1 MPDREFAARRAQ
13 EQWSREVREW
23 HQLQRVN
30 ALLTSILP
38 GNRFYAEKLKEIR
51 LPLTSLADFGRLPL
65 TTRDELSRQQ
75 ADDDGALRTF
85 GLDHYTRVHRTSG
98 TLGRPYYVY
107 DTAQDWRWW
116 MHTWQFVLD
125 SVEVTRHD
133 RVLMAFSFGPFIGF
147 WSAHDAL
154 IERGAMVIAT
164 GGMSSLARLECL
176 RDLGATVVFCTPTYA
191 MRLAEAAR
199 QMGLSLDTLPVR
211 ALVVAG
217 EPGGSVPEVRQRLEA
232 CWGAR
237 IVDHAGATEAGP
249 WGYADASGRGLHIN
263 EAEFIAEFV
272 PHPLV
277 GVDEHASCQELVITP
292 LGRVG
297 CPLIRFQTGDLVRPI
312 QCADSEASPGN
323 QFVLLDGGVLGRA
336 DDMITIRGVNI
347 FPSAIEALVRT
358 THPFSE
364 FRLVRQLRDQMD
376 ELSLRVESDETAAEQ
391 LAQLIT
397 SRLGLRIPVQCV
409 PQDSLERFE
418 AKARRLID
426 ARKGSA

>member
-1 MPDREFAARRAQ
+1 MPDQEFAARRDQ
-13 EQWSREVREW
+13 ERWSRDVLES

-30 ALLTSILP
+30 ALLASILP
-38 GNRFYAEKLKEIR
+38 GNRFYARKLKDLR
-51 LPLTSLADFGRLPL
+51 VPLTSLADFARLPL

-75 ADDDGALRTF
+75 VLDDSALRTF
-85 GLDHYTRVHRTSG
+85 GLDEYSRVHRTSG

-116 MHTWQFVLD
+116 MRTWQFVLD
-125 SVEVTRHD
+125 SAEVTRQD

-191 MRLAEAAR
+191 MRLAETA
-199 QMGLSLDTLPVR
+199 QQIGLSLDALPVR
-211 ALVVAG
+211 TLVVAG
-217 EPGGSVPEVRQRLEA
+217 EPGGSVPEVRRRLEA

-249 WGYADASGRGLHIN
+249 WGYADALAQGLHIN
-263 EAEFIAEFV
+263 EAEFIAEFL
-272 PHPLV
+272 PHPQV
-277 GVDEHASCQELVITP
+277 GVDEPASCLELVITP

-297 CPLIRFQTGDLVRPI
+297 CPLIRYQTGDLVRPI
-312 QCADSEASPGN
+312 RPTDSEASTGN
-323 QFVLLDGGVLGRA
+323 RFVLLEGGVLGRA
-336 DDMITIRGVNI
+336 DDMITIRGVNV

-376 ELSLRVESDETAAEQ
+376 ELSLRVESDAAAAEQ
-391 LAQLIT
+391 LAHLIT
-397 SRLGLRIPVQCV
+397 VRLGLRIPVQCV
-409 PQDSLERFE
+409 PRDSLERFE
-418 AKARRLID
+418 AKARRVID
-426 ARKGSA
+426 ARKGLT